1 MTNIGPFDLDSI
13 VTGDARALAAELPD
27 ACIDL
32 ILCDPV
38 YWQIDDYRWL
48 GHLAERVL
56 VPGGALLAQVGE
68 AFWFNAEA
76 AVREASGLVPL
87 PAIIEAYYFCTSGYR
102 VGATNISSGY
112 TPYIFAT
119 KGPKKVSVMNRFFGK
134 RDKAFHA
141 WGDGA
146 NFAMQYISTLS
157 GPGGIVLDP
166 FTGGGTV
173 PAAAKT
179 LGRHF
184 IAFEI
189 DAKAAANARG
199 RLANVQPPL
208 PLEYVEQCGFDRE
221 GIVAHAAA

>member
-1 MTNIGPFDLDSI
+1 MNKLGPFDLDTV
-13 VTGDARALAAELPD
+13 VTGDAMQLGEAIPAD
-27 ACIDL
+27 SVDL

-38 YWQIDDYRWL
+38 YWEIPQYRWL
-48 GHLAERVL
+48 GQLASRVL

-76 AVREASGLVPL
+76 AVREATGLVPL

-102 VGATNISSGY
+102 VGTTNISSGY

-157 GPGGIVLDP
+157 GPGAIVLDP

-179 LGRHF
+179 LGRRF
-184 IAFEI
+184 LAFEI
-189 DAKAAANARG
+189 NPATAADARDRIANTQ
-199 RLANVQPPL
+199 VPL
-208 PLEYVEQCGFDRE
+208 LTYEEQCGFEWE
-221 GIVAHAAA
+221 GIVAHAA

>member
-1 MTNIGPFDLDSI
+1 MNKLGPFDYDS
-13 VTGDARALAAELPD
+13 VTTGDARQIGEAIPD
-27 ACIDL
+27 GSVDL

-38 YWQIDDYRWL
+38 YWEIEQYRWL
-48 GHLAERVL
+48 GQLAERVL

-68 AFWFNAEA
+68 PFWHPAEA
-76 AVREASGLVPL
+76 AIREAAGLVPL
-87 PAIIEAYYFCTSGYR
+87 PPIIECYYFCTSGYR
-102 VGATNISSGY
+102 AGATNISSGY

-134 RDKAFHA
+134 RDKQYHE
-141 WGDGA
+141 WGDGGA
-146 NFAMQYISTLS
+146 FALQYISVLC
-157 GPGGIVLDP
+157 GPGGLVLDP

-184 IAFEI
+184 VAFEI
-189 DAKAAANARG
+189 NPTTAAAARG
-199 RLANVQPPL
+199 RIANTQIPL
-208 PLEYVEQCGFDRE
+208 PMAYEEQCGFEWE

>member
-1 MTNIGPFDLDSI
+1 MNKVLGPFELDSI

-38 YWQIDDYRWL
+38 YWNIDDYRWL

-68 AFWFNAEA
+68 AFYLDAQAAIREA
-76 AVREASGLVPL
+76 AELVHL
-87 PAIIEAYYFCTSGYR
+87 PPIIEVYYFCTTAFQ
-102 VGATNISSGY
+102 VGPARISSGY

-119 KGPKKVSVMNRFFGK
+119 RGPRKTSIMNRFFGK
-134 RDKAFHA
+134 RDKAFHE

-146 NFAMQYISTLS
+146 NFAIQYISVLAA
-157 GPGGIVLDP
+157 PGSVVLDP

-184 IAFEI
+184 VAFEI
-189 DAKAAANARG
+189 DAKTAAAARG
-199 RLANVQPPL
+199 RIANTQPPL

-221 GIVAHAAA
+221 GMVVAV